1 MKVNQSGLWLSTLA
15 MGVAMAAAG
24 AGAPG
29 RIGSVT
35 GTVGRVDA
43 ASRTLDVVSRDGTR
57 TLTVPPG
64 AVVVRQIALTLPEL
78 RVGDSITVSG
88 VPRQIDARSV
98 DVGAEPP
105 SGLQA
110 RLTRPAPGVA
120 VAPPP
125 GQLGGTA
132 APTQRSARRAAR
144 VRVSGTVAAT
154 RPSLLLR
161 LSDGSDV
168 QIRAS
173 AGTLVHR
180 MVPTTLADLKWGER
194 VRVTTDPATSTV
206 REVRVGIPPARR
218 IPSARSRITKRKRPT
233 LRPALPPPVQ

>member
-1 MKVNQSGLWLSTLA
+1 MTMNQASLWLSALA
-15 MGVAMAAAG
+15 LGAAVAAAG

-43 ASRTLDVVSRDGTR
+43 ASRTLDVVSGGGTR

-64 AVVVRQIALTLPEL
+64 ALVVRQIAVTLTEL

-88 VPRQIDARSV
+88 VPRQIEARLV
-98 DVGAEPP
+98 DVGAEPA

-120 VAPPP
+120 MAPPS
-125 GQLGGTA
+125 GQLGGAA
-132 APTQRSARRAAR
+132 APGQRAARRAAR

-154 RPSLLLR
+154 RPSLVLR

-173 AGTLVHR
+173 AATIMHR
-180 MVPTTLADLKWGER
+180 TVPTTLADLKWGER
-194 VRVTTDPATSTV
+194 VRVTTDPATSAV

-218 IPSARSRITKRKRPT
+218 IFSARSRIPKRKRAT
-233 LRPALPPPVQ
+233 VRPALPVPVQ